1 MKASPIHRLFTK
13 LILSQANLYL
23 HCSVPGVPRALA
35 LGLLIT
41 LQPLALFPYLWRQ
54 VESKVA

>member
-1 MKASPIHRLFTK
+1 MKAPPRDRLFTK
-13 LILSQANLYL
+13 LVLSQANHYL
-23 HCSVPGVPRALA
+23 HCFVPGVPRALA
-35 LGLLIT
+35 LGLLIA